1 MLFPKG
7 HEMYVYM
14 LGLWVG
20 LKPVACAQL
29 LEWESASGNK
39 NIVVNTEGDEVPLD
53 SQKVT
58 SLSTDSISASS
69 SLMSL
74 REDADSEDVYQ
85 ASSGLRPLHES
96 QHMGNGPLPEK
107 IDAGLN
113 SSYHTSPFSGDHGQS
128 SISGTDYIP
137 VVHGDK
143 FRGNDTPYFDGEKT
157 HGMAPWDTV
166 LQSTAKLH
174 NDPSLAS
181 FPSIPPSSMGNVLE
195 QEHTIYGD
203 LLTGK
208 RDLTE
213 EEESSRSLQPSWQI
227 PFEDN
232 SGDMPMS
239 SQNQPFGL
247 HYGSDYGTSLL
258 GYGARNASSEI
269 APILYSFNGDPKEQL
284 LQKNYPQE
292 HADGQS
298 QHTLKSNS
306 ANKVPDEESI
316 NYGLTVKRTLLDR
329 DESLKKVDSFSRWV
343 TKELGEVA
351 DLNMQS
357 TPGISWSTDECQHV
371 IDDSSLSPSLSQDQ
385 LFSINDFSPKWAYA
399 ELDIENQPFGLH
411 YGSDYGTSLLGY
423 GARNASSEIAPIL
436 YSFNGDPKE
445 QLLQKNYPQEHA
457 DGQSQHTLKSNSA
470 NKVPD
475 EESINYGLTVK
486 RTLLDRDESLK
497 KVDSFSRWVTKELGE
512 VADLN
517 MQSTPGISWST
528 DECQHVIDDSSL
540 SPSLSQDQLF
550 SINDFSPKWAYAE
563 LDIEV
568 LIIGSFLKSQ
578 PEVTTCNWSC
588 MFGEVE
594 VPAEVL
600 ADGILCCQAP
610 RHKVGRVPF
619 YVTCSNRLAC
629 SEVREFD
636 FREGFA
642 RNVDFAEFF
651 GSSTEMRIHLRL
663 EKFLT
668 LKPVNPSNHS
678 FEGDMEK
685 RNIIFKLISLRE
697 EEEYS
702 IKDEPTKELDIS
714 QHTVREHLVHRQVKE
729 KLYSWLL
736 HKVTENGKG
745 PNVLDEDGQGVLHL
759 AAFLGYDW
767 AINPIIAAGVNIN
780 FRDVNG
786 WTALHWAAFC
796 GRERTVAFLVSMRA
810 DCGAVTDPSPAFPS
824 GRPAADL
831 ASANGHKGISGFLA
845 ECSLTQNL
853 ESLKVDDQK
862 GSRQEI
868 SGMKVVQTVLER
880 TATPMLY
887 GDMPDALSMKDSLTA
902 VRNAT
907 QAADRIHQVFRMQ
920 SFQRKLLTQ
929 YEDDD
934 ELGLSDQ
941 QALSLLAS
949 RACKSG
955 QGHGLANAAAIHI
968 QKKFRGWKKRKEF
981 LMIRQ
986 RVVKIQAHVRGHQV
1000 RKQYKPI
1007 IWSVGIL
1014 EKVILRWR
1022 RKGSGLRGFRP
1033 DALNKVPSQQND
1045 SQKEDDYDF
1054 LKEGRKQKEEKIQKA
1069 LSRVKSMVQ
1078 YPEARAQYRR
1088 LLNVVEDF
1096 RQTKGT
1102 NEGLTSSEGTFDGV
1116 EDLIDI
1122 DMLLDDD
1129 NFIPIAFN

>member
-1 MLFPKG
+1 MAEGAAYGLRRPLDIQQLQFEAQHRWLRPAEICEILRNYQMFQITSEPHNRPPSGSLFLFDRKVLRYFRKDGHNWRKKKDGKTVKEAHEKLKVGSVDVLHCYYAHGEDNEHFQRRSYWMLEPDMMHIVFV
-7 HEMYVYM
+7 HY
-14 LGLWVG
+14 
-20 LKPVACAQL
+20 
-29 LEWESASGNK
+29 LEVKGNK

-166 LQSTAKLH
+166 LQSTTKLH

-316 NYGLTVKRTLLDR
+316 NYGLT
-329 DESLKKVDSFSRWV
+329 
-343 TKELGEVA
+343 
-351 DLNMQS
+351 M
-357 TPGISWSTDECQHV
+357 
-371 IDDSSLSPSLSQDQ
+371 
-385 LFSINDFSPKWAYA
+385 
-399 ELDIENQPFGLH
+399 
-411 YGSDYGTSLLGY
+411 
-423 GARNASSEIAPIL
+423 
-436 YSFNGDPKE
+436 
-445 QLLQKNYPQEHA
+445 
-457 DGQSQHTLKSNSA
+457 
-470 NKVPD
+470 
-475 EESINYGLTVK
+475 K

-642 RNVDFAEFF
+642 RNVDFAEYF

-685 RNIIFKLISLRE
+685 RNLIFKLISLRE

-702 IKDEPTKELDIS
+702 IKDEQTKELDIS
-714 QHTVREHLVHRQVKE
+714 QHTVREHLFQRQVKE

-1102 NEGLTSSEGTFDGV
+1102 NEGLTSSEGTVDGV